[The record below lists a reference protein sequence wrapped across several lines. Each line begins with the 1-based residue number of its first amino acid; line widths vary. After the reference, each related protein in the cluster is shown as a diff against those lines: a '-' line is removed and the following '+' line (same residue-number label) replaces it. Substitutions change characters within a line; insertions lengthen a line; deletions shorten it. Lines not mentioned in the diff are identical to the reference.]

1 MFVDIRSLDTVV
13 FSYLTEYHRKTDE
26 LIIETDIE
34 LIFFWIKVKV
44 GKYFKIS
51 DDFVDSVIEYFK
63 CSLASV
69 DC

>member
-44 GKYFKIS
+44 G
-51 DDFVDSVIEYFK
+51 
-63 CSLASV
+63 
-69 DC
+69 